1 MKYHRTFAISSI
13 AVSFAATATAFSPLQ
28 NNHPVIIHSSRSHS
42 YKPLSSATSSDTEVV
57 SFIDTE
63 LRGAAMKLHTKSQ
76 SPKEGQAKEE
86 KPQPKSGEPYVPTH
100 MDYLKFL
107 VDSQYVYKTF
117 ENIVQRTEL
126 HPELKPFVNTKL
138 ERNDKLEQ
146 DIVFMMQEYD
156 LDRPDIGEKGK
167 MYAEMMEEIAQK
179 GKEHIPEFMC
189 HYYNYNF
196 AHTAGGRMIGKQ
208 MAALLLDKKTLEF
221 YKVSSRSSNW
231 CIFGF
236 VTQDT
241 SGFHLSCSL
250 AQK

>member
-1 MKYHRTFAISSI
+1 MKYSRTLTISSI
-13 AVSFAATATAFSPLQ
+13 VVSFATKATAFSPLQ
-28 NNHPVIIHSSRSHS
+28 NNHVIIQSSSSTKSSRSFS
-42 YKPLSSATSSDTEVV
+42 FNPLLSATSSSSNTEIV

-63 LRGAAMKLHTKSQ
+63 LRGAAMKLHTRSQ
-76 SPKEGQAKEE
+76 APKEGEAKE
-86 KPQPKSGEPYVPTH
+86 KPKPPQAEPYVPTH

-126 HPELKPFVNTKL
+126 HPELKPFTNTKL

-146 DIVFMMQEYD
+146 DITFIMKEYD
-156 LDRPDIGEKGK
+156 LERPEIGEKGK
-167 MYAEMMEEIAQK
+167 IYAEMMEEIAQK

-189 HYYNYNF
+189 HYYNYYF

-221 YKVSSRSSNW
+221 YKVSIRGSCGSW
-231 CIFGF
+231 CYSFEKRI
-236 VTQDT
+236 
-241 SGFHLSCSL
+241 HLPPT
-250 AQK
+250 